1 MSRVWI
7 GYRPSEKDDVLK
19 DFPEEYEADCVVV
32 GGGPNG
38 LITSA
43 YLARAGL
50 KVAVCERRY
59 EIGGGLATEE
69 ILFPG
74 NSSNTHAIYHMMV
87 DYMPPLRDFDLE
99 EHGLYWVKPFV
110 QSAIIFGDK
119 SSLLFGKM
127 LQDSKDSVGKLSIDE
142 AERFE
147 KVVRKFIRFVDEIL
161 APATYYPPLPPVEF
175 YEKISKT
182 EIGREFL
189 EIAEKSPVEIIDEN
203 FKSEKLK
210 AFLLYLVGMWGV
222 DPEES
227 GMGFM
232 VPLLIWRCG
241 MQKYYCYSGSHRFAS
256 ALGREIVKNGGLIL
270 DNTEVEEI
278 IIEGKEAKG
287 VKLKDGRKIF
297 SKIVVSSLPPPL
309 TFFKLIKEEN
319 IPKDIKEEIAPLKE
333 WKWDKWSFFTLHFT
347 SSKLPE
353 FKTDDR
359 WVDRSFMTILGFDGF
374 DDVLDF
380 FRGLRENKITKIA
393 GHATCQSLFDDTLS
407 RNGKFISF
415 FQMCAPYDFD
425 WERNKSEIENQVLK
439 LLKDF
444 QDTTPEDF
452 VSETP
457 RDIEMRI
464 ASMVKGS
471 IKHGDYTPTQM
482 GYFRPSESCS
492 SSRTPIKNLYLCGA
506 STYPGGLIIG
516 GPGYIAANVI
526 AEDIGLKKW
535 WKEPDFLVKH
545 KKTYLEK

>member
-7 GYRPSEKDDVLK
+7 GYSPSEKDDVLK
-19 DFPEEYEADCVVV
+19 DFPEEYETDCVVV

-50 KVAVCERRY
+50 KVVVCERRY

-74 NSSNTHAIYHMMV
+74 NSSNTHAIYHMIV
-87 DYMPPLRDFDLE
+87 DYIPPLRDFDLE

-147 KVVRKFIRFVDEIL
+147 KVMRKFIRFVDEIL

-241 MQKYYCYSGSHRFAS
+241 MQ
-256 ALGREIVKNGGLIL
+256 
-270 DNTEVEEI
+270 NTTATVVPI
-278 IIEGKEAKG
+278 DSQVLWEGK
-287 VKLKDGRKIF
+287 
-297 SKIVVSSLPPPL
+297 
-309 TFFKLIKEEN
+309 
-319 IPKDIKEEIAPLKE
+319 
-333 WKWDKWSFFTLHFT
+333 
-347 SSKLPE
+347 
-353 FKTDDR
+353 
-359 WVDRSFMTILGFDGF
+359 
-374 DDVLDF
+374 
-380 FRGLRENKITKIA
+380 
-393 GHATCQSLFDDTLS
+393 
-407 RNGKFISF
+407 
-415 FQMCAPYDFD
+415 
-425 WERNKSEIENQVLK
+425 
-439 LLKDF
+439 
-444 QDTTPEDF
+444 
-452 VSETP
+452 
-457 RDIEMRI
+457 
-464 ASMVKGS
+464 
-471 IKHGDYTPTQM
+471 
-482 GYFRPSESCS
+482 
-492 SSRTPIKNLYLCGA
+492 
-506 STYPGGLIIG
+506 
-516 GPGYIAANVI
+516 
-526 AEDIGLKKW
+526 
-535 WKEPDFLVKH
+535 
-545 KKTYLEK
+545 